1 MKRGRRARVPS
12 MSNATTAVMRV
23 RTPARLTREA
33 FERLSADEAERL
45 IWHRF
50 RCFSEQGLGCK
61 EALLRAVRPD

>member
-1 MKRGRRARVPS
+1 MKQGRGTKVEC
-12 MSNATTAVMRV
+12 MSNMTTAVLRA
-23 RTPARLTREA
+23 RRPARLTREV

-45 IWHRF
+45 ISDRF